1 MVMANKVLFL
11 IASALLLCFSQRGNV
26 EAATCSLSNIGI
38 NQTRT
43 GEVVNGVDEYAVVI
57 SNNCACS
64 QSSILLKCAGF
75 STVEDVDPAIFK
87 PVGND
92 QCSVNNGRPIL
103 QGSFVTFKYASAG
116 PQVFLPAS
124 SVITCPGVKP

>member
-1 MVMANKVLFL
+1 MANKVFFL
-11 IASALLLCFSQRGNV
+11 IAFALLLCFSQRGNTQG
-26 EAATCSLSNIGI
+26 ATCSLSDIGI

-43 GEVVNGVDEYAVVI
+43 GEVVNGEDEYVVVI

-75 STVEDVDPAIFK
+75 NTTENVDPTLFK

-103 QGSFVTFKYASAG
+103 QGSNISFKYAWAS

-124 SVITCPGVKP
+124 SVITCAGVKH